1 MIEKNTVKY
10 SILIPTYNKSK
21 YLEFTLKSVLE
32 NDYKNFE
39 LLISDDHS
47 TDNTKEVLNSIND
60 SRVKILKPP
69 IKLTQTKN
77 YEFMLNYASG
87 EWITILGD
95 DDGVLPNFFE
105 KLDNYLIQFDNS
117 IEAIHTKPAFYYWDG
132 VEDLYGD
139 RVCDYQ
145 NFYEKPKIKNST
157 ISLLLSLTGISVRT
171 ELPMIYT
178 SGLIKRS
185 LMMKIKK
192 KSNNFFFHS
201 VIPDYYS
208 MISILYETKKYLQIN
223 EPLFWVG
230 ASKLSTGRGTNIY
243 KDPSPKDI
251 RSNDY
256 DFINLNL
263 ELSGKISE
271 KLHQVGL
278 SPIYFFECIIKHPY
292 INQKWK
298 SNIIK
303 YLVYAGS
310 LIQFY
315 KIKIYYSYR
324 SKIDLNFTNFNSII
338 YSELRR
344 NNLSKL
350 FFIFPLIIIF
360 IAYNIKKLFLFCYR
374 IKKFLIK
381 RLYKK
386 NYILVSKNR
395 KKFNNIMDCNS
406 FIKKNFTD

>member
-1 MIEKNTVKY
+1 
-10 SILIPTYNKSK
+10 
-21 YLEFTLKSVLE
+21 
-32 NDYKNFE
+32 
-39 LLISDDHS
+39 
-47 TDNTKEVLNSIND
+47 
-60 SRVKILKPP
+60 
-69 IKLTQTKN
+69 
-77 YEFMLNYASG
+77 MLNYASG

-157 ISLLLSLTGISVRT
+157 ISLLLSLTGVSVRT

-185 LMMKIKK
+185 LMMKIKE

-243 KDPSPKDI
+243 KDPSHKNI
-251 RSNDY
+251 QSN
-256 DFINLNL
+256 
-263 ELSGKISE
+263 
-271 KLHQVGL
+271 VT
-278 SPIYFFECIIKHPY
+278 
-292 INQKWK
+292 NQ
-298 SNIIK
+298 
-303 YLVYAGS
+303 
-310 LIQFY
+310 
-315 KIKIYYSYR
+315 
-324 SKIDLNFTNFNSII
+324 
-338 YSELRR
+338 
-344 NNLSKL
+344 
-350 FFIFPLIIIF
+350 
-360 IAYNIKKLFLFCYR
+360 
-374 IKKFLIK
+374 
-381 RLYKK
+381 
-386 NYILVSKNR
+386 
-395 KKFNNIMDCNS
+395 
-406 FIKKNFTD
+406 